1 MKYLRLKGV
10 ESAKKRKNGT
20 RNIVPIFREKSRKFG
35 KVIEEQAI
43 SRKRP
48 VLITGAHHSGKT
60 RTLDRLYKYALDIW
74 GGHPKVRGKL
84 RLSQVEP
91 LSQWYEAEEVREW
104 WEKSPQ
110 SPLSRGGKEDCKN
123 SSDFVPWNRLK
134 AWEKVEL
141 LPKYCV
147 ATNAAVFLDDA
158 HKLTGR
164 KLDMAKKCIQSA
176 RIMVVTTSEEGRLPP
191 NLRQVILP
199 QDPQMIRLDSDV
211 AYDGTSVFLWIL
223 ILIALGAGAYEIA
236 FIIAGLKWLGYGRRA
251 SRQE

>member
-1 MKYLRLKGV
+1 METKPFSLDLVMQYLRLKGV

-20 RNIVPIFREKSRKFG
+20 KNIVPLFREKNRKFG
-35 KVIEEQAI
+35 KVIEEEAI

-60 RTLDRLYKYALDIW
+60 RILDRLYEHALDIW
-74 GGHPKVRGKL
+74 GGHPKVQGKL
-84 RLSQVEP
+84 RLSQIEP
-91 LSQWYEAEEVREW
+91 LSKWYEAEEVRIW
-104 WEKSPQ
+104 WKTT
-110 SPLSRGGKEDCKN
+110 D
-123 SSDFVPWNRLK
+123 DFTPWDKLK
-134 AWEKVEL
+134 AWEKVDL
-141 LPKYCV
+141 LSKYCE
-147 ATNAAVFLDDA
+147 ATNAVVFLDDA

-164 KLDMAKKCIQSA
+164 KLDIAKKCIQSA
-176 RIMVVTTSEEGRLPP
+176 KRMVVTTSEEGRLPP

-211 AYDGTSVFLWIL
+211 AYDATSIFLWIL

-251 SRQE
+251 SRQD